1 MRGFS
6 LLDFFRD
13 EENVRKIECWFDK
26 PTMSA
31 KNAGVRIC
39 ASDPRGVR
47 PLAE

>member
-6 LLDFFRD
+6 LVDFFRD
-13 EENVRKIECWFDK
+13 EENVRKTRNSFDN
-26 PTMSA
+26 PAMSA
-31 KNAGVRIC
+31 KNAGAC